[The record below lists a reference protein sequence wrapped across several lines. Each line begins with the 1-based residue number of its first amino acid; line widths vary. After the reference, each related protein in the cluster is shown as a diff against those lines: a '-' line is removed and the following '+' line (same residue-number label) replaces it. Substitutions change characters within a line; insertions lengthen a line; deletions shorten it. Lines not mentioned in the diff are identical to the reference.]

1 MIEIPEATT
10 IARQAGETL
19 TGRRVVTAQAG
30 HTPHK
35 FTWYKGDPER
45 YASALADQTVVG
57 ARALA
62 RYVELDL
69 GDQRL
74 AFSDGARPRWLA
86 PGAPR
91 PAKHQ
96 LLLELDD
103 GSALVCTVQMYAGI
117 ALIDDDDD
125 TDFYYQVARDAPS
138 PLTGAFT
145 VDHLRALAADAKPTL
160 SAKGLLATEQRI
172 PGLGNGCLQD
182 ILFTAGIHPQRQT
195 KTLDDDDLVELHRA
209 LVATLQEMTDAGGRD
224 TETDLFGKPGGYPT
238 ILSAKTRD
246 LPCRSCGGSITRKA
260 FLGGNVYFCPA
271 CQPLGDC

>member
-1 MIEIPEATT
+1 MIEIPEAAT
-10 IARQAGETL
+10 IARQAGQTVA
-19 TGRRVVTAQAG
+19 GRQIVTAEAG

-35 FTWYKGDPER
+35 FTWFSGEPQR
-45 YASALADQTVVG
+45 YASELAGRTIVG

-69 GDQRL
+69 GGQRL
-74 AFSDGARPRWLA
+74 ALSDGARLRLLA
-86 PGAPR
+86 PDDPR

-96 LLLELDD
+96 LLVELDD

-117 ALIDDDDD
+117 ALIDDEDD
-125 TDFYYQVARDAPS
+125 TDFYYQVACDAPS

-145 VDHLRALAADAKPTL
+145 CDHLRALAAEAKPSL

-182 ILFTAGIHPQRQT
+182 ILFSAGIHPQRQIR
-195 KTLDDDDLVELHRA
+195 TLDDSDLALLYRTLVE
-209 LVATLQEMTDAGGRD
+209 TLQDMTAAGGRD
-224 TETDLFGKPGGYPT
+224 TEKDLFGQPGRYRT
-238 ILSAKTRD
+238 VLSAKTLA
-246 LPCRSCGGSITRKA
+246 LPCPQCGGSITRKA

-271 CQPLGDC
+271 CQPLS